1 MRTTLLFCLMA
12 ILSGLG
18 CVSLS
23 TFQTARVL
31 PDTGTQFGA
40 TASTVSS
47 YTLLLEEEGEDSFE
61 SVTGGTLEAFY
72 RAAIADN
79 FDVGIKAYFIGAI
92 IDGKYQFHGSEQL
105 DLAVDL
111 GVGYNRITETD
122 GDNDVTILD
131 LYPTLLMTFNLSEK
145 VDLTFAPKIIARFIS
160 GPSDNSTLVGGTMM
174 LKFGP
179 IMPEFGYY
187 VGDGDNVSTF
197 GVGIGVNR

>member
-1 MRTTLLFCLMA
+1 MREAFLFFLVA
-12 ILSGLG
+12 ILPSAG

-31 PDTGTQFGA
+31 PDTGTQLGVA
-40 TASTVSS
+40 VSAASS
-47 YTLLLEEEGEDSFE
+47 YVHEDLLTEDE
-61 SVTGGTLEAFY
+61 SVAGGALEAYY
-72 RAAIADN
+72 RTAIADH
-79 FDVGIKAYFIGAI
+79 FDVGIKAYLLGTI
-92 IDGKYQFHGSEQL
+92 IDGKYQFHDTERL
-105 DLAVDL
+105 DMAVDL
-111 GVGYNRITETD
+111 GVGYSRFTVGE
-122 GDNDVTILD
+122 NDVTILD

-160 GPSDNSTLVGGTMM
+160 GPNDNLTLVGGTMM

-197 GVGIGVNR
+197 GVGLSLNR

>member
-1 MRTTLLFCLMA
+1 MTQNGLIWLLTWAL
-12 ILSGLG
+12 
-18 CVSLS
+18 
-23 TFQTARVL
+23 
-31 PDTGTQFGA
+31 
-40 TASTVSS
+40 
-47 YTLLLEEEGEDSFE
+47 
-61 SVTGGTLEAFY
+61 
-72 RAAIADN
+72 
-79 FDVGIKAYFIGAI
+79 AI
-92 IDGKYQFHGSEQL
+92 IRFT
-105 DLAVDL
+105 
-111 GVGYNRITETD
+111 VGE
-122 GDNDVTILD
+122 NDVTILD

>member
-40 TASTVSS
+40 AASTVSS

-61 SVTGGTLEAFY
+61 SVTGGTLEVFY

-92 IDGKYQFHGSEQL
+92 IDGKYQFHDTERL
-105 DLAVDL
+105 DMAADL
-111 GVGYNRITETD
+111 GVGYNRFTVGE
-122 GDNDVTILD
+122 NDVTILD

>member
-1 MRTTLLFCLMA
+1 MHKTVLFFLVLV
-12 ILSGLG
+12 ILCAG

-40 TASTVSS
+40 AASTMSS
-47 YTLLLEEEGEDSFE
+47 YTLVLEDEESDVSFE

-72 RAAIADN
+72 RAAVADN

-92 IDGKYQFHGSEQL
+92 IDGKYQFHGSERL

-111 GVGYNRITETD
+111 GVGYNRFTD

-197 GVGIGVNR
+197 GVGLSLNR